1 MPAAP
6 RGGLPITTAPRP
18 EAASHPH
25 SLAPAHLGDVQAGAA
40 LAVAILGVAIFIAA
54 IGMVVTGL
62 TVGAGF
68 DPANLPPNV
77 DELGTT
83 QVLIGFGLF
92 GLGTILAGGA
102 LLLLSGASRPRI
114 PIAVL
119 SVVSGVAAGVA
130 GAYVIARGPSDLV
143 LAISL
148 FGLGLGLIGAGLL
161 LLRPRR

>member
-1 MPAAP
+1 M
-6 RGGLPITTAPRP
+6 R
-18 EAASHPH
+18 
-25 SLAPAHLGDVQAGAA
+25 AGAA
-40 LAVAILGVAIFIAA
+40 LAVAILGVAIFIGA

-62 TVGAGF
+62 TVGSGF

-77 DELGTT
+77 AELGTL
-83 QVLIGFGLF
+83 QVIVGFGLF
-92 GLGTILAGGA
+92 ALGVVLAGGA

-119 SVVSGVAAGVA
+119 AVVSGTASGVA
-130 GAYVIARGPSDLV
+130 GVYVIARGPSDLV

>member
-1 MPAAP
+1 V
-6 RGGLPITTAPRP
+6 R
-18 EAASHPH
+18 
-25 SLAPAHLGDVQAGAA
+25 AGAA
-40 LAVAILGVAIFIAA
+40 LAVAILGVAIFIGA

-62 TVGAGF
+62 TVGSGF

-77 DELGTT
+77 AELGTL
-83 QVLIGFGLF
+83 QVIVGFGLF
-92 GLGTILAGGA
+92 ALGVVLAGGA

-119 SVVSGVAAGVA
+119 AVVSGTASDVA

>member
-1 MPAAP
+1 M
-6 RGGLPITTAPRP
+6 R
-18 EAASHPH
+18 
-25 SLAPAHLGDVQAGAA
+25 AGAA
-40 LAVAILGVAIFIAA
+40 LAVAILGVAIFIGA

-62 TVGAGF
+62 TVGSGF

-77 DELGTT
+77 AELGTL
-83 QVLIGFGLF
+83 QVIVGFGLF
-92 GLGTILAGGA
+92 ALGVVLAGGA

-119 SVVSGVAAGVA
+119 AVVSGTASDVA

>member
-1 MPAAP
+1 V
-6 RGGLPITTAPRP
+6 R
-18 EAASHPH
+18 
-25 SLAPAHLGDVQAGAA
+25 AGAA
-40 LAVAILGVAIFIAA
+40 LAVAILGVAIFIGA

-62 TVGAGF
+62 TVGSGF

-77 DELGTT
+77 AELGTL
-83 QVLIGFGLF
+83 QVIVGFGLF
-92 GLGTILAGGA
+92 ALGVVLAGGA

-119 SVVSGVAAGVA
+119 AVVSGTASGVA
-130 GAYVIARGPSDLV
+130 GGYVIARGPSDLV